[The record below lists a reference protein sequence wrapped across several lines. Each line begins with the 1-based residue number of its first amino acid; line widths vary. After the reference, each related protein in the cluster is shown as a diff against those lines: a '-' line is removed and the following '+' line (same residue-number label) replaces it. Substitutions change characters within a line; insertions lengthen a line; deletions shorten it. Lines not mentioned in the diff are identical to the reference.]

1 MAMIGLSKPYV
12 AVYKNTSGTVTYTK
26 RLLLGKYTNL
36 DISLDNADDN
46 IFYADNGPAES
57 DSTVFTSGT
66 ATVTTDDLRPE
77 AMKDALGLTEE
88 TISTTTTTTSP
99 KWLVFDDDQEA
110 PYLALGGI
118 IKKKVDGAVKWCA
131 FVLEKIRFRNPGM
144 SLATQ
149 GETIEWQTPE
159 LEASIYRSDA
169 AKHPWYRISNLLD
182 SEADAVAILEAYL
195 TVTP

>member
-182 SEADAVAILEAYL
+182 SEADAIAILEAYL